1 MNILIGLTYYR
12 PHYSGLTIYTE
23 RLARAWAARG
33 HNVTVLTSQFEKS
46 LPREEMVDGVRV
58 VRLPV
63 AFRISKGVIMP
74 SIPFRAW
81 QEIRKADL
89 VNLHVPQLDAAPI
102 AMLARLMGRP
112 VLLTYHCDL
121 QLPGGLVNRLANF
134 ASDVANHIAARMA
147 QRIVTNTMDYAE
159 ASPFLR
165 QYIGKVHGI
174 PPPVTLP
181 KVQPAAVDALRA
193 RLGVKPGE
201 RVIGMVARLAAEK
214 GAETLVRAMPAV
226 LAEMPGARVLYAG
239 QHKGVMGEEAYA
251 AMLAPM
257 IAELGD
263 KWQFLGLIP
272 DDDLAAFFQVCDVV
286 VVPSSNSTESFGIV
300 QVEAMTSGTPA
311 IASDLPGMRQ
321 PVLTTGMGRTFA
333 SGDSA
338 ALAAALLDV
347 LKNRDKYRGD
357 VTAITQRFSPQTI
370 AAEYEAVIAAMMTSR
385 SGL

>member
-23 RLARAWAARG
+23 RLARAWAGRG
-33 HNVTVLTSQFEKS
+33 HRVTVLTSQFDKS
-46 LPREEMVDGVRV
+46 LPREEMVNGVRV

-102 AMLARLMGRP
+102 AVLARLMGRP

-134 ASDVANHIAARMA
+134 ASDLANHIAARVA
-147 QRIVTNTMDYAE
+147 NAIVTNTMDYAE
-159 ASPFLR
+159 HSPFLR

-181 KVQPAAVDALRA
+181 KIEPAAVAALRQK
-193 RLGVKPGE
+193 LGLGPDDL
-201 RVIGMVARLAAEK
+201 VIGMVARLAAEK
-214 GAETLVRAMPAV
+214 GAEMLVRALPRV
-226 LAEMPGARVLYAG
+226 LEKFPQARVLYAG
-239 QHKGVMGEEAYA
+239 QHEGVMGEEAYA

-257 IAELGD
+257 IAALGD
-263 KWQFLGLIP
+263 KWRFLGLIP
-272 DDDLAAFFQVCDVV
+272 DEELAAFFQICRAV
-286 VVPSSNSTESFGIV
+286 VVPSTNATESFGIV

-311 IASDLPGMRQ
+311 VASDLPGMRQ
-321 PVLTTGMGRTFA
+321 PVLNSGMGRTFPM
-333 SGDSA
+333 GDA
-338 ALAAALLDV
+338 DALAAALMEV
-347 LKNRDKYRGD
+347 LGQPERFRGD
-357 VTAITQRFSPQTI
+357 VAAITQRYAPDTI
-370 AAEYEAVIAAMMTSR
+370 AGEYEALIEAQGLSR
-385 SGL
+385 S

>member
-1 MNILIGLTYYR
+1 VNILIALTYYR

-33 HNVTVLTSQFEKS
+33 HNVTVLTSRFEKS
-46 LPREEMVDGVRV
+46 LPGEEMVNGVRV

-74 SIPFRAW
+74 SIPLRAW
-81 QEIRKADL
+81 QEIRRADL

-102 AMLARLMGRP
+102 AVLARLMGRP

-121 QLPGGLVNRLANF
+121 LLPGGLVNRLANF

-147 QRIVTNTMDYAE
+147 KRIVTNTLDYAE

-174 PPPVTLP
+174 PPPVSLP
-181 KVQPAAVDALRA
+181 QVGAEAVAALRA
-193 RLGVKPGE
+193 RLGVAQGE

-214 GAETLVRAMPAV
+214 GAETLVRAMP
-226 LAEMPGARVLYAG
+226 LILEKMPQARVLYAG
-239 QHKGVMGEEAYA
+239 QHEGVMGEEAYA

-257 IAELGD
+257 IRELGE

-272 DDDLAAFFQVCDVV
+272 DDDLAAFFHLCDVV
-286 VVPSSNSTESFGIV
+286 VVPSTNSTESFGIV
-300 QVEAMTSGTPA
+300 QVEAMTCGTPVA
-311 IASDLPGMRQ
+311 ASDRPGMRQ
-321 PVLTTGMGRTFA
+321 PALTTGMGRTFTP
-333 SGDSA
+333 GDPA
-338 ALAAALLDV
+338 ALAGAVLEVLANREKYIIDVAAI
-347 LKNRDKYRGD
+347 
-357 VTAITQRFSPQTI
+357 AQRHSPETI
-370 AAEYEAVIAAMMTSR
+370 AGEYEAVIAGMGAPP
-385 SGL
+385 